1 MKKLFVIAVVLLINL
16 GVNVMAGEE
25 PGCFVKTGDK
35 TYYGQKVK
43 TGAYSIKITSDNG
56 SVVKVPI
63 HKVRSYS
70 DGSRLFEL
78 LPTVND
84 RYDTTGYRIMEY
96 ITSNN
101 GLKLFAFYNSELEKP
116 GKELYIFNDQR
127 MYLKVSQKNAA
138 NVLAFFGIEAL

>member
-16 GVNVMAGEE
+16 GVNVMAGAE
-25 PGCFVKTGDK
+25 PGCFVKTGNK

-43 TGAYSIKITSDNG
+43 TGAYSVKITSDNG

-63 HKVRSYS
+63 RKVKSYS

-84 RYDTTGYRIMEY
+84 RYDTKGFRMMEY
-96 ITSNN
+96 VTSSN

-116 GKELYIFNDQR
+116 GKELYVFNDQR
-127 MYLKVSQKNAA
+127 MYLKINQKNAA